1 MAWQSP
7 YDSPYPNA
15 GPNSPMNGFKD
26 QNLDEDA
33 FGPAP
38 SNIVSAFDAFRTS
51 CPALPFTNQTERRVP
66 QANMCPVPSQPNQ
79 NPNMSPGPPAVGNG
93 PSP

>member
-15 GPNSPMNGFKD
+15 GPHTPMNGFKD

-33 FGPAP
+33 FGPGP
-38 SNIVSAFDAFRTS
+38 GSIVSAFDAFRML
-51 CPALPFTNQTERRVP
+51 CPLPQPQQNTAALETNTRLV
-66 QANMCPVPSQPNQ
+66 AS
-79 NPNMSPGPPAVGNG
+79 
-93 PSP
+93 

>member
-15 GPNSPMNGFKD
+15 GPHSPMNGFKD

-38 SNIVSAFDAFRTS
+38 GNIVSAFDAFRT
-51 CPALPFTNQTERRVP
+51 PF
-66 QANMCPVPSQPNQ
+66 
-79 NPNMSPGPPAVGNG
+79 
-93 PSP
+93 PSPRLQQNTGASGTNTCLVAS

>member
-15 GPNSPMNGFKD
+15 GSQSPMNGFKD

-38 SNIVSAFDAFRTS
+38 GNIVSAFDAFRMLLFLTPNKS
-51 CPALPFTNQTERRVP
+51 LAHRKLT
-66 QANMCPVPSQPNQ
+66 QAS
-79 NPNMSPGPPAVGNG
+79 SPR
-93 PSP
+93 S

>member
-15 GPNSPMNGFKD
+15 GPPNPMMNGFKD

-38 SNIVSAFDAFRTS
+38 GNIVSAFDAFRTL
-51 CPALPFTNQTERRVP
+51 CPYP
-66 QANMCPVPSQPNQ
+66 QAKWSILVL
-79 NPNMSPGPPAVGNG
+79 
-93 PSP
+93 

>member
-26 QNLDEDA
+26 QSLDEDA
-33 FGPAP
+33 FGPGP
-38 SNIVSAFDAFRTS
+38 GSIVSAFDAFRMF
-51 CPALPFTNQTERRVP
+51 CLFP
-66 QANMCPVPSQPNQ
+66 
-79 NPNMSPGPPAVGNG
+79 
-93 PSP
+93 

>member
-7 YDSPYPNA
+7 YESPYPNA
-15 GPNSPMNGFKD
+15 GPHSPMNGFKD

-38 SNIVSAFDAFRTS
+38 GNIVSAFDAFRM
-51 CPALPFTNQTERRVP
+51 LPHLL
-66 QANMCPVPSQPNQ
+66 
-79 NPNMSPGPPAVGNG
+79 NPKRPLVHWQLT
-93 PSP
+93 

>member
-15 GPNSPMNGFKD
+15 GSQSPMNGFKD

-38 SNIVSAFDAFRTS
+38 GNIVSAFDAFRMLYPLAHPNKTLAHRKLTQTS
-51 CPALPFTNQTERRVP
+51 SR
-66 QANMCPVPSQPNQ
+66 S
-79 NPNMSPGPPAVGNG
+79 
-93 PSP
+93 